1 MTRMDSLIRGAVAMV
16 LAALCLACS
25 PVAGA
30 ERLTP
35 APAVSSRGVA
45 AMDSASQGGKYLFI
59 YFWKENDR
67 QTKSMYG
74 VFQNATGKM
83 AEAADSVSV
92 NITDPKEGAIVE
104 RYDVSRAPMPLV
116 LAIAPNGA
124 VTKGMPVSFDEKQL
138 RDAVVSRGTAA
149 CLKSLQER
157 KVVLV
162 CVQNSTA
169 LAPFQSVRDFVADPR
184 FAESAEMVTIDA
196 TDPLEAGFLQSL
208 QIDPRRD
215 IGVTVLL
222 APPGKPVAKF
232 TSAVTKD
239 QIVARMTAS
248 SSSCGPGGSCAPGE
262 SCGPGQGC
270 APGQSCGPNGCGPR

>member
-1 MTRMDSLIRGAVAMV
+1 MTRMDSLIRGAVAML

-25 PVAGA
+25 PAAGA

-138 RDAVVSRGTAA
+138 QEALVSRGTTE
-149 CLKSLQER
+149 CLKALQDR
-157 KVVLV
+157 KLVLL
-162 CVQNSTA
+162 CVQNQA
-169 LAPFQSVRDFVADPR
+169 APVAFQGARDFVADER
-184 FAESAEMVTIDA
+184 YATSAEIVTVSS
-196 TDPLEAGFLQSL
+196 TDQAEAKFLRSL
-208 QIDPRRD
+208 KVDPRRD
-215 IGVTVLL
+215 SGTAVLL
-222 APPGKPVAKF
+222 APPGQPVAKF
-232 TSAVTKD
+232 AGAATKEE
-239 QIVARMTAS
+239 IVARVTAVT
-248 SSSCGPGGSCAPGE
+248 SSCCPGGSC
-262 SCGPGQGC
+262 GP
-270 APGQSCGPNGCGPR
+270 SGCGPR